1 MLKKLNVSKSGYYD
15 YLKKIPSQTKLRRE
29 RLTRQ
34 IKEIHKESY
43 EIYGSPKITKILN
56 RNGENVSQRYVY
68 SIMKENNLKAR
79 YIKPYIQ
86 TTINQDFSSTLENL
100 LNRHF
105 NPTRP
110 DAAWCTDITYI
121 WTYDDG
127 FIYLTSVMDLYS
139 RSIISWVLT
148 RTMDAAEVLKC
159 IKKAKERRKVNS
171 PLVIQSD
178 RGVQYTSSKYIELTD
193 ELIRSYS
200 RKGTP
205 WDNACIESFH
215 ALNKREWLNSYR
227 IMNYGQVYHL
237 IFEYIEGFYN
247 TTRIHSHCNYLSP
260 MQYEQNCRLAKA
272 NKMTTTNSYI

>member
-15 YLKKIPSQTKLRRE
+15 YLKRIPSQTKLRKE
-29 RLTRQ
+29 RLAKE
-34 IKEIHKESY
+34 IKEIHKESH

-56 RNGENVSQRYVY
+56 QNGENVSQKYVY
-68 SIMKENNLKAR
+68 LIMKENNLKAR

-86 TTINQDFSSTLENL
+86 TTISQDFSSILENL

-110 DAAWCTDITYI
+110 DAAWSTDITYI

-127 FIYLTSVMDLYS
+127 FVYLTSVMDLYS
-139 RSIISWVLT
+139 RTIISWVLT
-148 RTMDAAEVLKC
+148 KTMDADAVLEC
-159 IKKAKERRKVNS
+159 IEKAKERRKVKR
-171 PLVIQSD
+171 PVVIQSD
-178 RGVQYTSSKYIELTD
+178 RGVQYTSSKYRELTD
-193 ELIRSYS
+193 EFIRSYS

-215 ALNKREWLNSYR
+215 SLIKREWLNFYK
-227 IMNYGQVYHL
+227 IMNYEQAYQL

-247 TTRIHSHCNYLSP
+247 TTRIHSHCDYLSP
-260 MQYEQNCRLAKA
+260 MQYEQNYRLSEA
-272 NKMTTTNSYI
+272 NKATMTNSYI